1 MKYLGSIKVESTFTL
16 EERSGRYCACDSDGY
31 IKHEAAT
38 LEGLKSAIGYVYV
51 GLVGDVDITFTNP
64 IVVAKYEQSRT
75 DTNGNTGPDANQA
88 LIELRERNS

>member
-16 EERSGRYCACDSDGY
+16 EERNGRYCACDSDGY
-31 IKHEAAT
+31 IKYESGT
-38 LEGLKSAIGYVYV
+38 LEGLKSAIGCRFMD
-51 GLVGDVDITFTNP
+51 LGDDPDVIFTNP
-64 IVVAKYEQSRT
+64 VVVATYERSRQ